1 MLLISIVSWKRNAD
15 NVIGV
20 ADETVIKLKS
30 HDSLRSKTSF
40 NIYHTLLH
48 IYFHNCYAL
57 EVYEFN

>member
-1 MLLISIVSWKRNAD
+1 MSPKNDV
-15 NVIGV
+15 
-20 ADETVIKLKS
+20 
-30 HDSLRSKTSF
+30 TSF